1 MTQTNSLR
9 QVFRTRAP
17 DQRIFEAVFQRPVN
31 RIANILN
38 VAALSDDKRFVEA
51 WLDTLALG
59 VNSHKLELFPTPLD
73 HFLDSEIKLTG
84 HDGCVRLARKV
95 VEMLQADAVDLVV
108 DVETLDV
115 RPVVLHNDI
124 DELVN
129 SRCGNVSESRTT
141 RCGLMETQ
149 ELFRGELHIPSSS
162 RIKTSQF
169 RIR

>member
-1 MTQTNSLR
+1 MSQADPLW
-9 QVFRTRAP
+9 QVFRTGAP
-17 DQRIFEAVFQRPVN
+17 DQRILEAVFQRPVN
-31 RIANILN
+31 RIANILD
-38 VAALSDDKRFVEA
+38 VATLSDDERFVEA
-51 WLDTLALG
+51 RLDTLALG
-59 VNSHKLELFPTPLD
+59 VNPHELKFFPTPLD
-73 HFLDSEIKLTG
+73 HFLDSEIKLTR
-84 HDGCVRLARKV
+84 HDSCVWLACKV

-124 DELVN
+124 DELVDGC
-129 SRCGNVSESRTT
+129 CGVVSESRTT
-141 RCGLMETQ
+141 RCGLMATQ